1 MRNIKIHQCTQMLMI
16 KTFPGGTGATGY
28 VKDSVFENFWAYD
41 STYGL
46 GIFFPFPP
54 LPYVHALTNIRYR
67 SILGIPHNARHRR
80 RCSERFDFQELDGH
94 REQRRLSGTHRNPR
108 FQHRPSD

>member
-1 MRNIKIHQCTQMLMI
+1 MLMI

-46 GIFFPFPP
+46 GIFS
-54 LPYVHALTNIRYR
+54 PYPSLLYDPALTNIRYR
-67 SILGIPHNARHRR
+67 SILAIPHNA
-80 RCSERFDFQELDGH
+80 
-94 REQRRLSGTHRNPR
+94 
-108 FQHRPSD
+108 

>member
-1 MRNIKIHQCTQMLMI
+1 MI

-46 GIFFPFPP
+46 GIFFAFPLSP
-54 LPYVHALTNIRYR
+54 T
-67 SILGIPHNARHRR
+67 SPH
-80 RCSERFDFQELDGH
+80 
-94 REQRRLSGTHRNPR
+94 
-108 FQHRPSD
+108 